1 MLKLTKNTKATQHKW
16 LYFVSKHATIIK
28 FPSINFFLSHFKYL
42 MRLTYTLLVIS
53 LHKINVHVCFAAPL
67 NTLQAIELRQS
78 VHEIFPQRCW
88 QGDF

>member
-1 MLKLTKNTKATQHKW
+1 
-16 LYFVSKHATIIK
+16 
-28 FPSINFFLSHFKYL
+28 

-78 VHEIFPQRCW
+78 VHKSFYNVAGRATFDTLAASGVNAQSQMLLINNVCCN
-88 QGDF
+88 